1 MHLFPTDGR
10 PDTVLGRFVVGRPR
24 LLASLA
30 AGVIGFVLLETTA
43 LPLVTRLL
51 LAWNVGTWLYI
62 GLYLAMIAT
71 SDERVIR
78 WRARI
83 TDEGQFL
90 ILVLASLAA
99 VASLAAIFAEL
110 SLAKDLK
117 GSSKDLALGLSGAT
131 VLSAWVFI
139 HLTFALHY
147 AHEYFDETK
156 AVEGEKPTLRGGIN
170 FPDTE
175 EPGLLGLHVLLL
187 HYRRGVA
194 DGGREHRLQGH
205 PADVAGALDPG
216 VLLQQR
222 DPGPDDQHRGELDLR
237 NGGPPRGSR
246 RA

>member
-30 AGVIGFVLLETTA
+30 AGIVGFLLLETTV

-175 EPGLLGLHVLLL
+175 NPD
-187 HYRRGVA
+187 YWDFMYFSFIIGVA
-194 DGGREHRLQGH
+194 SQT
-205 PADVAGALDPG
+205 ADVSIGSKVIRRTSLVHSILAFFFNSAILALTINIAAS
-216 VLLQQR
+216 LI
-222 DPGPDDQHRGELDLR
+222 
-237 NGGPPRGSR
+237 
-246 RA
+246 

>member
-147 AHEYFDETK
+147 AHQYFDETK

-175 EPGLLGLHVLLL
+175 NPD
-187 HYRRGVA
+187 YWDFMYFSFIIGVA
-194 DGGREHRLQGH
+194 SQT
-205 PADVAGALDPG
+205 ADVSIGSKVIRRTSLVHSILAFFFNSAILALTINIAAS
-216 VLLQQR
+216 LI
-222 DPGPDDQHRGELDLR
+222 
-237 NGGPPRGSR
+237 
-246 RA
+246 

>member
-175 EPGLLGLHVLLL
+175 NPD
-187 HYRRGVA
+187 YWDFMYFSFIIGVA
-194 DGGREHRLQGH
+194 SQT
-205 PADVAGALDPG
+205 ADVSIGSKVIRRTSLVHSILAFFFNSAILALTINIAAS
-216 VLLQQR
+216 LI
-222 DPGPDDQHRGELDLR
+222 
-237 NGGPPRGSR
+237 
-246 RA
+246 